1 MPDLSTNLHL
11 DMLADAKRLGQ
22 PEKQGL
28 YGLHWGDPQE
38 VGWLRTVRDEF
49 LLPFVHPDRHGVEI
63 GPGGGRWT
71 RYMLTFGRLDVV
83 DFHQE
88 LLDELARNFRTPTLT
103 LVKNNGTDFPSIP
116 ERSIDFVF
124 SFGVFVHLDLAI
136 IERYLQ
142 SLHEIISPGGQIV
155 LQYSD
160 KTKPAALANSSFSV
174 NDPETMRSLIGQHGY
189 RVVRE
194 DLTTLPH
201 SSVVQFARA

>member
-38 VGWLRTVRDEF
+38 LGWLRTVRDEF

-71 RYMLTFGRLDVV
+71 RYMLTFGRLYVV
-83 DFHQE
+83 DFHQQ
-88 LLDELARNFRTPTLT
+88 LLDELARNFRMPTLI
-103 LVKNNGTDFPSIP
+103 LVKNNGTDFPGIP

-142 SLHEIISPGGQIV
+142 SLHEIIGSRGQIV

-160 KTKPAALANSSFSV
+160 KTKPEGAANASFGF
-174 NDPETMRSLIGQHGY
+174 NDPETMRALLGKYGY
-189 RVVRE
+189 RIVRE
-194 DLTTLPH
+194 DVVTLPH
-201 SSVVQFARA
+201 SSIVQFTPA